1 MKLKNQASDTLKG
14 LESKDMVNYVAANK
28 KGIKNKAIAKARA
41 STYSLLYSH
50 VNALSS
56 CLEAMMTRS
65 TTR

>member
-41 STYSLLYSH
+41 ST
-50 VNALSS
+50 
-56 CLEAMMTRS
+56 
-65 TTR
+65 